1 MAVREVE
8 FVIVGGG
15 VAAAKAAE
23 GLRSAGG
30 DGPTLLLTAEPE
42 LPYER
47 PPLSKAFLRGEAGR
61 DKTRTHD
68 EAWYRDHEVELLLA
82 TRASTLDPATRTVTT
97 EVGDQLRYG
106 TGLVLATGAQPV
118 RLELPG
124 EDLEGVYYLR
134 TVDDAERL
142 RAAISSAESMVVLGG
157 GFIGAEVA
165 ASATQMDTR
174 VTILELA
181 DTLWTRAVGPEM
193 GQFFEAFLRDRGVHV
208 RTRTRAERLEG
219 RDSVEAVVL
228 GDGTRLAADVV
239 VIGVGVRPD
248 TDLAERAGLPVD
260 DGILVDQRLRA
271 ADGVYAAG
279 DVARYYSPLYGKH
292 LRVEH
297 YEVAEHPLFG
307 RIRIEHWAEALNQG
321 LLAGRN
327 LAGSGGRY
335 DRIPYFFSDQFDLS
349 LSYLGHV
356 PEWDELVV
364 RGNREVAEPRF
375 VAWYLR
381 DGIPRAALIVNDWD
395 ATDPV
400 REVIRRGQPVGP
412 DELEQ
417 IP

>member
-23 GLRSAGG
+23 GLRAAGG
-30 DGPTLLLTAEPE
+30 EGAAVVLAAEPE

-47 PPLSKAFLRGEAGR
+47 PLLSKAFLRGEAGR
-61 DKTRTHD
+61 ETTRTHD

-82 TRASTLDPATRTVTT
+82 TRASTLDPATCTVTT

-106 TGLVLATGAQPV
+106 GGLVLATGAQPV
-118 RLELPG
+118 RLDLPG

-142 RAAISSAESMVVLGG
+142 RAAVSRAESMVVIGG

-174 VTILELA
+174 VTLLERG
-181 DTLWTRAVGPEM
+181 DTLWTRAVGAEM
-193 GQFFEAFLRDRGVHV
+193 GRFFEDFQRDRGVHV

-219 RDSVEAVVL
+219 GDSVEAVVL
-228 GDGTRLAADVV
+228 PDGSRLHADLV

-248 TDLAERAGLPVD
+248 TDLAARAGLRVD
-260 DGILVDQRLRA
+260 DGILVDQQLRA
-271 ADGVYAAG
+271 ADGVWAAG
-279 DVARYYSPLYGKH
+279 DVAN
-292 LRVEH
+292 
-297 YEVAEHPLFG
+297 AEHPLFG
-307 RIRIEHWAEALNQG
+307 RVRIEHWAEALNQG

-327 LAGSGGRY
+327 LAGAGERY
-335 DRIPYFFSDQFDLS
+335 DRVPYFFSDQFDLS

-356 PEWDELVV
+356 REWDELVV
-364 RGNREVAEPRF
+364 RGSREVKEPKF
-375 VAWYLR
+375 VAWYLHQ
-381 DGIPRAALIVNDWD
+381 GTPRAALVVNDWE
-395 ATDPV
+395 AEDPV
-400 REVIRRGQPVGP
+400 REVIRRGEPV
-412 DELEQ
+412 DAQELQ
-417 IP
+417 RIL

>member
-23 GLRSAGG
+23 GLRAAGG
-30 DGPTLLLTAEPE
+30 DGPAVVLTAEPE

-47 PPLSKAFLRGEAGR
+47 PPLSKEFLRGEAGR
-61 DKTRTHD
+61 ENTRTHD
-68 EAWYRDHEVELLLA
+68 EAWYRDHDVEVLLA

-106 TGLVLATGAQPV
+106 RGLVLATGAQPN
-118 RLELPG
+118 RLGLPG
-124 EDLEGVYYLR
+124 EDLDGVYYLR

-142 RAAISSAESMVVLGG
+142 RAAISRAESMVVIGG

-174 VTILELA
+174 VTLLERS

-193 GQFFEAFLRDRGVHV
+193 GRFFEAFQRDRGVHV
-208 RTRTRAERLEG
+208 RTRTRAERIEG
-219 RDSVEAVVL
+219 GDQVEAVVL
-228 GDGTRLAADVV
+228 PDGSRLHADVV
-239 VIGVGVRPD
+239 VIGVGVHPD

-260 DGILVDQRLRA
+260 DGVLVDERLRA
-271 ADGVYAAG
+271 AEGVWAAG
-279 DVARYYSPLYGKH
+279 DVAN
-292 LRVEH
+292 
-297 YEVAEHPLFG
+297 ADHPLFG

-327 LAGSGGRY
+327 LAGAGDRY
-335 DRIPYFFSDQFDLS
+335 DRVPYFFSDQFDLS

-356 PEWDELVV
+356 REWDKLVV
-364 RGNREVAEPRF
+364 QGSREVDDPRF

-381 DGIPRAALIVNDWD
+381 DGTPRAALIVNDWD
-395 ATDPV
+395 AEDPV
-400 REVIRRGQPVGP
+400 REVIRRGTPVEP
-412 DELEQ
+412 EELQ
-417 IP
+417 RIR

>member
-8 FVIVGGG
+8 FVVVGGG

-23 GLRSAGG
+23 GLRAVGG
-30 DGPTLLLTAEPE
+30 EGAAVVLAAEPE

-61 DKTRTHD
+61 DYVRTHD
-68 EAWYRDHEVELLLA
+68 EAWYRDHDVEVLLA

-106 TGLVLATGAQPV
+106 RGLVLATGAQPV
-118 RLELPG
+118 RLGLPG
-124 EDLEGVYYLR
+124 EDLDGVFYLR

-142 RAAISSAESMVVLGG
+142 RAAISRAESMVVIGG

-174 VTILELA
+174 VTLLEVA
-181 DTLWTRAVGPEM
+181 DTLWTRAVGSEM
-193 GQFFEAFLRDRGVHV
+193 GRFFEAFLRDRGVHV
-208 RTRTRAERLEG
+208 RTRTQAEGLLG
-219 RDSVEAVVL
+219 GKQVEAAVL
-228 GDGTRLAADVV
+228 PDGSRLHADLV

-248 TDLAERAGLPVD
+248 TDLAERAGLAVD
-260 DGILVDQRLRA
+260 NGILVDGQLRA
-271 ADGVYAAG
+271 ADGVWAAG
-279 DVARYYSPLYGKH
+279 DVAN
-292 LRVEH
+292 
-297 YEVAEHPLFG
+297 AEHPLFG

-327 LAGSGGRY
+327 LAGAGERY
-335 DRIPYFFSDQFDLS
+335 DRVPYFFSDQFDLS

-356 PEWDELVV
+356 REWDELVV
-364 RGNREVAEPRF
+364 RGSREVAEPKF

-381 DGIPRAALIVNDWD
+381 HGRPRAALIVNDWD
-395 ATDPV
+395 AEDPV
-400 REVIRRGQPVGP
+400 REVIRRGEPVDVDRLADPGV
-412 DELEQ
+412 DLGEL
-417 IP
+417 